1 MLAIFF
7 YFTYNIAK
15 GGRKNMKIAKVG
27 YGRDGR
33 GVGKTDGGYAY
44 LVNNNVRTGDVIQ
57 PMATNWKSGRKFV
70 TTGKV
75 NHSYKETSVLG
86 IEAKQQGEQTLKDSA
101 YNKIGQEKLTQIKT
115 GKELGIE
122 NVPISPT
129 TSKQYGMDYSKNQIG
144 EYNELTR
151 GLQVEQYKQQYP
163 QAQLTE
169 KAQTYEEKYI
179 KPYMEAQKK

>member
-33 GVGKTDGGYAY
+33 GVGKTNGGYAY

-57 PMATNWKSGRKFV
+57 PIATSSRGRKFV

-75 NHSYKETSVLG
+75 NHSYSENSVLG
-86 IEAKQQGEQTLKDSA
+86 REAKQQGEQALKNSE

-115 GKELGIE
+115 GKEMGIE

-129 TSKQYGMDYSKNQIG
+129 TSKQYDMEYSKNKIG
-144 EYNELTR
+144 EYNKLAR
-151 GLQVEQYKQQYP
+151 GGQVAQFKQEYP
-163 QAQLTE
+163 QAQFTE
-169 KAQTYEEKYI
+169 KAQTFEEKYI
-179 KPYMEAQKK
+179 KPYMEAQRK

>member
-57 PMATNWKSGRKFV
+57 PIATSSRGRKFV

-75 NHSYKETSVLG
+75 HHAYNETSVKG
-86 IEAKQQGEQTLKDSA
+86 IQAKQEGEKALKDSE
-101 YNKIGQEKLTQIKT
+101 YNKIGQEELTQVLT
-115 GKELGIE
+115 GKEMS
-122 NVPISPT
+122 VPKSL
-129 TSKQYGMDYSKNQIG
+129 SKKSGAYMEI
-144 EYNELTR
+144 TR
-151 GLQVEQYKQQYP
+151 SRQMQSYLQKYP
-163 QAQLTE
+163 QAKTTGQSFYYDYT
-169 KAQTYEEKYI
+169 KDTSTSKVKPDTYEEYS
-179 KPYMEAQKK
+179 KKFMKEEQ

>member
-15 GGRKNMKIAKVG
+15 GGKKNMKIAKVG

-57 PMATNWKSGRKFV
+57 PIATSSRGRKFV

-75 NHSYKETSVLG
+75 NHSYSENSVLG
-86 IEAKQQGEQTLKDSA
+86 REAKQQGEQALKDSA
-101 YNKIGQEKLTQIKT
+101 YNKIGQENLTQIKT
-115 GKELGIE
+115 GKEMGIE

-129 TSKQYGMDYSKNQIG
+129 TSKQYGLDYSNNQIG
-144 EYNELTR
+144 EYNKLTR
-151 GLQVEQYKQQYP
+151 GLQVQQYQQQYP
-163 QAQLTE
+163 QAKFTKE
-169 KAQTYEEKYI
+169 AQTYEEYS
-179 KPYMEAQKK
+179 KKFMKEEQ